1 MANRP
6 PASAAPVTASAL
18 VFTGAAVYKG
28 VSVRETAGAVASVRI
43 FDGTTAAG
51 TLLAV
56 ISLPANGS
64 FAENLPDGVRATTGI
79 YFSVVAGA
87 VEGSVRVG

>member
-1 MANRP
+1 MSNRP
-6 PASAAPVTASAL
+6 AANPVGVTTSAA
-18 VFTGAAVYKG
+18 VFSGACVYKG
-28 VSVRETAGAVASVRI
+28 VSVRETAGAVASLRI

-51 TLLAV
+51 TLLAA